1 MKRSDIRSFVERYLA
16 YRGARVEPVGPDLL
30 DVAYRS
36 DASFGADGGRQLAFG
51 ARAHRSHPAA
61 ELVAVGSAFLD
72 RLVGA
77 AARGGKYTVTYRP
90 RPSGKGCKPSRNRL
104 PEVEGGTWTAPRP
117 GYRPVF
123 LFVYTAEYRTIDVP
137 DDLELIPLD
146 PLHCEVHASPS
157 ALLDGLGEGSAEPA
171 DGWRAAATLPSPG
184 TLLSSLNVLDRR
196 LQRRARKVKEAAAL
210 EVSRETAN
218 IEAYYRQLI
227 EEVRHPVGRGR
238 LSPEDEIEHV
248 RRLQLDWKR
257 RVQEVA
263 SFWGVGASIRLS
275 ALAVLMEPCWVMLLR
290 GQKIRGRRRG
300 SGVVYAAADY
310 ASGALLDPR
319 CALCGAKIRRRAAC
333 VGADLVCRPHTADAE
348 TLSVA

>member
-30 DVAYRS
+30 DVVYRS

-77 AARGGKYTVTYRP
+77 AAGDGKYTVTYRP
-90 RPSGKGCKPSRNRL
+90 RPSEMGCKPSGSRL

-157 ALLDGLGEGSAEPA
+157 ALLDGLREGSAEPA
-171 DGWRAAATLPSPG
+171 DGWRAAAT
-184 TLLSSLNVLDRR
+184 
-196 LQRRARKVKEAAAL
+196 
-210 EVSRETAN
+210 
-218 IEAYYRQLI
+218 
-227 EEVRHPVGRGR
+227 
-238 LSPEDEIEHV
+238 
-248 RRLQLDWKR
+248 
-257 RVQEVA
+257 
-263 SFWGVGASIRLS
+263 FW
-275 ALAVLMEPCWVMLLR
+275 
-290 GQKIRGRRRG
+290 
-300 SGVVYAAADY
+300 
-310 ASGALLDPR
+310 
-319 CALCGAKIRRRAAC
+319 
-333 VGADLVCRPHTADAE
+333 
-348 TLSVA
+348 